1 MMLSQHHMLRSAEIA
16 MAPHLAD
23 WSWRERD
30 GTWGLYFNNR
40 EECFGS
46 AVGQQGVA
54 NANKAMLSAES
65 DRARNLVW
73 C

>member
-1 MMLSQHHMLRSAEIA
+1 MLSRHHMLRSAEIA

-30 GTWGLYFNNR
+30 GVWGLYFKGR

-46 AVGQQGVA
+46 AVGQQGMA
-54 NANKAMLSAES
+54 NANRAMLAAEV
-65 DRARNLVW
+65 DRAHDLVW